1 MGMRVGDV
9 AAIRSEL
16 EVLRTSSD
24 EYGDG
29 VLDTGLSYVPG
40 HPVRI
45 HVRKRGTRYDLT
57 DDAEAVNLAG
67 RPAGWLATVSDAVA
81 EMGMN
86 VNRRGVVFVTGFE
99 RRDLADLAMRLAEC
113 SRVAYLT
120 LLESA
125 D

>member
-1 MGMRVGDV
+1 MGMPVGDV

-113 SRVAYLT
+113 LALHT
-120 LLESA
+120 
-125 D
+125 